1 MVLLNLEINFSFYIV
16 THDVLVLTVSFL
28 SLSDGFLQMY
38 SYQKMPTTDDL
49 YVRTTIINL
58 NLIQA
63 IDEHTD

>member
-28 SLSDGFLQMY
+28 SLFDGFLQMY